1 MFPTTKGMLLRW
13 TKTYQSENPIFISI
27 DSTQSGVVYLADGRK
42 IYKSINNGYTF
53 SEFKSLPS
61 KLIGIYKK
69 PNSEILYAASSR
81 MIYKITPD
89 STIIIKS
96 LPTSEE
102 EFGWFPLAIGNRW
115 AYDSYTI
122 DGIHYEFAGTK
133 YMEVIKDTVINNKSY
148 FVVENDLISAVVFPQ
163 KMYLRVDSETG
174 LIYRYWVELN
184 GEYIF
189 HNLNA
194 EVGDIVF
201 YPLNP
206 DEPFYILEYEQPI
219 NYLGIDTYQEC
230 IWNLHF
236 AVVHIVFIKGF
247 GLASTYFNEV
257 FGSENTLKGCV
268 IDGILYGDTANVV
281 GIESSPK
288 SNSQQNLN

>member
-1 MFPTTKGMLLRW
+1 MFPTTKVMLLHGQ
-13 TKTYQSENPIFISI
+13 KPIQSENPIFVSI
-27 DSTQSGVVYLADGRK
+27 DSTQFGLVYLADGRK
-42 IYKSINNGYTF
+42 IYKSVNNGYTF

-69 PNSEILYAASSR
+69 PNSEIIYAASSR

-96 LPTSEE
+96 LPTPEE

-133 YMEVIKDTVINNKSY
+133 YMEVVKDTVINNKSY

-174 LIYRYWVELN
+174 LIYRYWEELN

-201 YPLNP
+201 YPPDP
-206 DEPFYILEYEQPI
+206 DEPFYILQYEQP
-219 NYLGIDTYQEC
+219 
-230 IWNLHF
+230 F
-236 AVVHIVFIKGF
+236 
-247 GLASTYFNEV
+247 YF
-257 FGSENTLKGCV
+257 
-268 IDGILYGDTANVV
+268 
-281 GIESSPK
+281 
-288 SNSQQNLN
+288 